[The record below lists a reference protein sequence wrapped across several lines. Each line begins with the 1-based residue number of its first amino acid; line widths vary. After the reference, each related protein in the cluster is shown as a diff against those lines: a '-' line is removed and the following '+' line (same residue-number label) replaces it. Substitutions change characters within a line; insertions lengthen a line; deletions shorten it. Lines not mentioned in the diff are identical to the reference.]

1 MTVNG
6 GINGNQQ
13 LANILA
19 IFRRFDNG
27 GHGLMN
33 QPDLKQI
40 LTLLDANFWTDSRLE
55 VLLAE
60 SSPGVCHGKA
70 EVRYEE
76 FLRWLFDDD
85 PRTGL
90 SQGVGSFTLMTFNV
104 EEYYHGYNRDKK
116 EGKEAELK
124 SGVFATIKGIR
135 AIVETHAPDVFCIE
149 EHSLGK
155 GFTEVEIMEALIGN
169 LGYDYVSQPTGENAW
184 FSPLANAIV
193 WKRAIFTQER
203 SWRVQ
208 LAGVGDVVPGTSQSY
223 TPRSAACVEL
233 THRATGKRLAVCAT
247 HLMGGRFEDA
257 SFVAEALAKR
267 NIRAEQAQKIAC
279 SIKETCGEDTPSV
292 IAGDFNVM
300 LDGYREGSAFRS
312 TAQSYFDGT
321 LINKALEMA
330 AQAAGQTP
338 GKEDY
343 TFDGFYAPFQTQVHA
358 VLSRELGYTIA
369 YGRSD
374 SADEMKTTFYSGCID
389 WVYIR
394 NLTTLRDERVVRA
407 IDDGLSDHNAVMV
420 TLQLGCMP

>member
-1 MTVNG
+1 MAVSG
-6 GINGNQQ
+6 GTGGNQQ

-19 IFRRFDNG
+19 IFRRFDIG
-27 GHGLMN
+27 GKGLMN
-33 QPDLKQI
+33 QLDIKQI
-40 LTLLDANFWTDSRLE
+40 FTLLDASYWTDRRLE
-55 VLLAE
+55 LLLAE
-60 SSPGVCHGKA
+60 SPPGVCHEKA
-70 EVRYEE
+70 EVHYED
-76 FLRWLFDDD
+76 FLRWLFEDA
-85 PRTGL
+85 PHAGL
-90 SQGVGSFTLMTFNV
+90 SQGSSSFTLMTFNV
-104 EEYYHGYNRDKK
+104 EEYYHGYSEKK
-116 EGKEAELK
+116 KDGEATELK
-124 SGVFATIKGIR
+124 TDVFATIKGIR
-135 AIVETHAPDVFCIE
+135 AIVEAHAPDVFCIE

-169 LGYDYVSQPTGENAW
+169 LGYDFVSQPTGENAW
-184 FSPLANAIV
+184 FSPLANAIA
-193 WKRAIFTQER
+193 WKRAIFRLER

-208 LAGVGDVVPGTSQSY
+208 LAGAGDMVPGTSQSY

-233 THRATGKRLAVCAT
+233 THQATGKRLAVSAT
-247 HLMGGRFEDA
+247 HLMGGRFEDT

-267 NIRAEQAQKIAC
+267 NMRAEQAQKIAG

-312 TAQSYFDGT
+312 KAQSYFDGT

-330 AQAAGQTP
+330 AQAAGQKP

-343 TFDGFYAPFQTQVHA
+343 TFDGFYAPFQTKVHA
-358 VLSRELGYTIA
+358 VLSRELGYSIA

-374 SADEMKTTFYSGCID
+374 STDEMKTTFYSGCID

-394 NLTTLRDERVVRA
+394 NLATLRDERVVSA

>member
-1 MTVNG
+1 MAISG
-6 GINGNQQ
+6 GVDSNQH

-19 IFRRFDNG
+19 IFRRFDVDG
-27 GHGLMN
+27 KGLMN
-33 QPDLKQI
+33 QLVIKQI
-40 LTLLDANFWTDSRLE
+40 FTLLDAKYWTDSRLE
-55 VLLAE
+55 ALLTK
-60 SSPGVCHGKA
+60 SSPGVCHGTE

-76 FLRWLFDDD
+76 FLWWLFEDA
-85 PRTGL
+85 PHRGL
-90 SQGVGSFTLMTFNV
+90 SSFTLMTFNV
-104 EEYYHGYNRDKK
+104 EEYYHGYGLKKK
-116 EGKEAELK
+116 EGAGELK
-124 SGVFATIKGIR
+124 TDVFDTIKGIR
-135 AIVETHAPDVFCIE
+135 AIIESHSPDVFCIE

-155 GFTEVEIMEALIGN
+155 GFTEGEIMTALIGN

-193 WKRAIFTQER
+193 WKCAKFRLEQ

-208 LAGVGDVVPGTSQSY
+208 LAGAGDLVPGTSQSY

-233 THRATGKRLAVCAT
+233 THQATGNRLAVCAT
-247 HLMGGRFEDA
+247 HLMGGRFEDT

-267 NIRAEQAQKIAC
+267 NVRAEQAQKIAD

-321 LINKALEMA
+321 LINKALEVA
-330 AQAAGQTP
+330 SQAAGQNP

-343 TFDGFYAPFQTQVHA
+343 TFDGFYAPFQTRVHA
-358 VLSRELGYTIA
+358 VLSEELGYSIA

-374 SADEMKTTFYSGCID
+374 STDEMKTTFYSGCID

-394 NLTTLRDERVVRA
+394 NLATLRDERVVRA

-420 TLQLGCMP
+420 TLQLSAR